1 MSGVKGSMS
10 WMAPEL
16 LKERNQGRNNPGH
29 KARGT
34 VKSDVFAE
42 GCVFGYF
49 LSDGIHP
56 FGDADYEIPSN
67 IAKNKLDDLNKSK
80 YSFNSIRQINN
91 KKIYITLTI
100 KLISTE
106 IKSSYAC
113 RLIERMVQ
121 NDVKER
127 ITSKEALEQIESDI
141 KEVKNIKQNDYFI
154 IY

>member
-1 MSGVKGSMS
+1 
-10 WMAPEL
+10 MAPEL
-16 LKERNQGRNNPGH
+16 LKERNPGRNNLGP

-91 KKIYITLTI
+91 KKKIYNLNYKINF
-100 KLISTE
+100 
-106 IKSSYAC
+106 Y
-113 RLIERMVQ
+113 R
-121 NDVKER
+121 N
-127 ITSKEALEQIESDI
+127 
-141 KEVKNIKQNDYFI
+141 
-154 IY
+154 